1 MHRAD
6 KIKILELRVKRLL
19 AKKVIK
25 QKDIDDSNKFID
37 EWKQLTK
44 YKET

>member
-6 KIKILELRVKRLL
+6 RIKILELRVKRTL